1 MYVCYAPNAMLCVN
15 CYFCK
20 DVNYACCDTSLG
32 CQAKCKADCL
42 LAFAQASYTHV
53 NNADLTFI
61 AGDSLPLSKKADI
74 ALQLAQA
81 VQQVHNLGFV
91 HLDIK
96 PQNVLL
102 DQYGSVYLSD
112 FGAAIL
118 QQSLSHCMRSAGM
131 AVNGTVNY
139 M

>member
-1 MYVCYAPNAMLCVN
+1 M
-15 CYFCK
+15 
-20 DVNYACCDTSLG
+20 
-32 CQAKCKADCL
+32 

-96 PQNVLL
+96 PRNVLL
-102 DQYGSVYLSD
+102 DQYGSIYLSD
-112 FGAAIL
+112 FGAAVL
-118 QQSLSHCMRSAGM
+118 QQSLSHCMQSAGM

>member
-1 MYVCYAPNAMLCVN
+1 
-15 CYFCK
+15 
-20 DVNYACCDTSLG
+20 
-32 CQAKCKADCL
+32 L

-53 NNADLTFI
+53 NNANLTFI

-102 DQYGSVYLSD
+102 DQYGSIYLSD
-112 FGAAIL
+112 FGAAVL
-118 QQSLSHCMRSAGM
+118 QQSLSHCMQSAGM

>member
-1 MYVCYAPNAMLCVN
+1 MYAMLLTLCYASIAA
-15 CYFCK
+15 FCK

-32 CQAKCKADCL
+32 FQTECKADRL

-53 NNADLTFI
+53 NNANLTFI

-102 DQYGSVYLSD
+102 DQYGSIYLSD

-118 QQSLSHCMRSAGM
+118 QQSLSHCMQSAGM